1 MFSKR
6 FVFLLCLPAYS
17 WPFLRPRRRL
27 APPCLP
33 LIALLIVSLG
43 WVGKATGKN
52 DITRAST
59 LNTKR
64 GATAKGGTAAKDGNN
79 GTGGSSKGGKGNGS
93 SAKGDGKG
101 SDKTK
106 AVCKLDNKAKA
117 YPPKSSKTSK
127 NAKGSSKDT
136 DSTKTPKGSKTT
148 KTTRDLTPSR
158 TFEKREVVTIGYHGT
173 TKANGDEYLAATEAG
188 RGLARE
194 ESFNGNA
201 VLLGNGL
208 YVASYAE
215 TAQVYALSAAD
226 KVHANGGEYEPV
238 ICVLTVDTSKAD
250 SDWVTDY
257 KKIWMPYAL
266 LGNGPNRQAKQKT
279 FITNTFGEGSDDT
292 AIRFAKLRTTRP
304 ASAAG
309 HQMMIPPAT
318 LDRIQAKE
326 CIPASRAGSL
336 PKLNY
341 QELQEPWNIYVSDE
355 LNCDDIE

>member
-6 FVFLLCLPAYS
+6 FVFLLCLAG
-17 WPFLRPRRRL
+17 LLL
-27 APPCLP
+27 AVFAAPTK
-33 LIALLIVSLG
+33 AG
-43 WVGKATGKN
+43 VGKATGKN
-52 DITRAST
+52 DMTRAST
-59 LNTKR
+59 FNTRR

-79 GTGGSSKGGKGNGS
+79 GKGGSSKGGKGNGS

-106 AVCKLDNKAKA
+106 AVCKLDDKAKA

-127 NAKGSSKDT
+127 NAKGSSKNT

-148 KTTRDLTPSR
+148 KTKRDLTP

-226 KVHANGGEYEPV
+226 KVHAKGGEYEPV

-318 LDRIQAKE
+318 LDRIQAKK